1 MIENNMSFDFDLVKI
16 ALTKLSLTTLFCFI
30 ISIERQFHNHPG
42 GICSHILVGLGS
54 CLFTMISVYLQ
65 EKFPSNNSGDT
76 SSIAAQIVSGFGFLG
91 SATVYKS
98 NNYLKGIN
106 TAANLWMS
114 AAIGMSI
121 GADLYEL
128 GMVATVF
135 TVLLL
140 LINNRYKKMFYK
152 KKEPRD
158 RKKGDETIEIVVRN
172 RSSKDLVNHH
182 ICDDDCAVCAPYN
195 SDDD

>member
-1 MIENNMSFDFDLVKI
+1 MIENNISFDFELIKI
-16 ALTKLSLTTLFCFI
+16 ALIKLSLTTLFCTI
-30 ISIERQFHNHPG
+30 ISAERELHSHPG
-42 GICSHILVGLGS
+42 GILSHDLVGLGS

-65 EKFPSNNSGDT
+65 DKFPYNNSGDT
-76 SSIAAQIVSGFGFLG
+76 ARVAAQIVSGLGFLG

-128 GMVATVF
+128 GLVATVF

-140 LINNRYKKMFYK
+140 MINNRYKKFFYK
-152 KKEPRD
+152 KKD
-158 RKKGDETIEIVVRN
+158 IKKSDETIEIVVRN

-182 ICDDDCAVCAPYN
+182 ICNDDCAVCAPYH